1 MNGEMTPTTTKVT
14 TTTPVTSSTSP
25 DPNTSKNN
33 SQKQQN
39 SSSNNNN
46 NPDNS
51 KNNTEQSTSAPVV
64 QANSTTAAQQAAL
77 SAAGAQNALQLPEA
91 DAIKMFVGQLP
102 KHWDEQDVRK
112 IFESFGSIYSLNVLR
127 DREHGVSRG
136 CAFITFH
143 QRQSALDAQNAL
155 HNTKILPGVSKK
167 KTIVVDEKISLD

>member
-1 MNGEMTPTTTKVT
+1 MNGEMTPTTNTTKVT

-25 DPNTSKNN
+25 DSNTSKNDNN

-39 SSSNNNN
+39 SSSNNN

-127 DREHGVSRG
+127 DRENGVSRG

-155 HNTKILPGVSKK
+155 HNTKILPGVSK
-167 KTIVVDEKISLD
+167 